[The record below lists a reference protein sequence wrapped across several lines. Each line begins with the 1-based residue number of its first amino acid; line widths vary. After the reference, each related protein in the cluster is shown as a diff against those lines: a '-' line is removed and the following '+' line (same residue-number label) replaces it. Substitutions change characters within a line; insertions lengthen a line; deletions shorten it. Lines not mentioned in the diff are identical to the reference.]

1 MNSNAQVTVWDL
13 ILGAYCGEINN
24 LQRHL
29 EVSVKDDKNVQLTA
43 LLCTQILCHFFLLRI
58 VLVHASAL
66 ILMKLESF
74 SKLVFKRD

>member
-43 LLCTQILCHFFLLRI
+43 LLCTQILLMSFFSSENRLGACKCLDSHEI
-58 VLVHASAL
+58 G
-66 ILMKLESF
+66 IF
-74 SKLVFKRD
+74 FKISI